1 MLFALDALRCSWQCL
16 DAMHCIRWPLTGATP
31 AQAQALIKRTYLLKD
46 VGLEI
51 FFSGRN
57 SLYLTFKSTADR
69 DRLAG
74 KAQGPTESCAWQ

>member
-1 MLFALDALRCSWQCL
+1 MLP
-16 DAMHCIRWPLTGATP
+16 PL
-31 AQAQALIKRTYLLKD
+31 QAQALIKRTYLLKD

-74 KAQGPTESCAWQ
+74 KAEGPAESCA